1 MHSLG
6 LHRLVINVK
15 KVVYI
20 NDKHTNFNIIFA
32 SGSGEKT
39 MISRIHRDL

>member
-20 NDKHTNFNIIFA
+20 NDKHKFQYNICLWEWRENNDIKN
-32 SGSGEKT
+32 S
-39 MISRIHRDL
+39 